1 ARAAGAGDGGP
12 GGAGG
17 GYGDQDAGPTTRC
30 PAAKPAPDTWTSP
43 AASSNSPRVTGT
55 KWWRPPGLTSSTAY
69 PPAARASSAAT
80 GTTRASL
87 TLAVVID
94 TVTGAWSKAPAA
106 RGWARGMITV
116 TFGLVPP
123 VATLDTPPGVTWP
136 VGKVIITLSPAFTC
150 DCCAASRAMVTTC
163 RAEVAANTG
172 PAAGAPRLA
181 EMVVT
186 RIADGKNTAWPSGS
200 APVWGRP
207 RRACSFSSAYPV
219 AAVQYFEGGSSCERV
234 AQPGATGGRL
244 SARTWAPSI
253 PADRARQ
260 AGTRP

>member
-55 KWWRPPGLTSSTAY
+55 RWWRPPGLTSSTAY
-69 PPAARASSAAT
+69 PPAARASSALT

-106 RGWARGMITV
+106 RGGARATITV

-123 VATLDTPPGVTWP
+123 VPTWPTKDTTPGVTRP
-136 VGKVIITLSPAFTC
+136 VGRVIITLSPAFPC

-172 PAAGAPRLA
+172 PAAGAPSLA
-181 EMVVT
+181 EAIVT
-186 RIADGKNTAWPSGS
+186 RIADGKNTAWPSG
-200 APVWGRP
+200 
-207 RRACSFSSAYPV
+207 
-219 AAVQYFEGGSSCERV
+219 RV
-234 AQPGATGGRL
+234 P
-244 SARTWAPSI
+244 
-253 PADRARQ
+253 
-260 AGTRP
+260 